1 MHCFREID
9 KDGDGVIGKEELVNI
24 FNKHQKSNMKDVDID
39 SILKIVD
46 TNGSGLIDF
55 TEFLV
60 AASNEEELLEKER
73 L

>member
-1 MHCFREID
+1 
-9 KDGDGVIGKEELVNI
+9 
-24 FNKHQKSNMKDVDID
+24 
-39 SILKIVD
+39 VD

-60 AASNEEELLEKER
+60 AASNEEELLQKQR

>member
-1 MHCFREID
+1 MNLFKEID
-9 KDGDGVIGKEELVNI
+9 KDGNGVIAKDELLKTFQEHKGAN
-24 FNKHQKSNMKDVDID
+24 FTDIEAE
-39 SILKIVD
+39 KIINLVD

-60 AASNEEELLEKER
+60 AASNEEQLLQKQR

>member
-1 MHCFREID
+1 
-9 KDGDGVIGKEELVNI
+9 
-24 FNKHQKSNMKDVDID
+24 MKDVDID

-60 AASNEEELLEKER
+60 AASN
-73 L
+73 